1 MNLVP
6 EESISLKTKTSIKLS
21 LNYIYEKLNSCN
33 LDVMIPFQKN
43 IEKNTNEELLE
54 ILYKRMTY
62 SQIPEKYFELKKKY
76 STRIGH
82 PIINLFDCIS
92 EIDYT
97 KYILNFPKNGNF

>member
-1 MNLVP
+1 MLAVALCFGDTEVP
-6 EESISLKTKTSIKLS
+6 LQL
-21 LNYIYEKLNSCN
+21 LCHIYPILIEKCS
-33 LDVMIPFQKN
+33 KN
-43 IEKNTNEELLE
+43 IAKNSEEEVLE
-54 ILYKRMTY
+54 ILYKRMTF

-97 KYILNFPKNGNF
+97 KYIFDFPKNGNF